1 MMTKEQMTQ
10 LLSDL
15 TSGYGIRQILAI
27 LLIFLIGVFFLYGI
41 REKIKTQWL
50 LALAYPVGLALW
62 CVAGFLLLTLG
73 IRFCLFSELAMI
85 ALILAVSV
93 GTAGFRYRSR
103 CRRSAG
109 RRRPLPAAE
118 PPPIIECILSS
129 SFSSLIITKRMWSR
143 LSLLPCRCRPRSF
156 RRRR

>member
-73 IRFCLFSELAMI
+73 IRFCLFSELAI
-85 ALILAVSV
+85 VYLITGLEISTALWFLISTETRA
-93 GTAGFRYRSR
+93 
-103 CRRSAG
+103 
-109 RRRPLPAAE
+109 LPAA
-118 PPPIIECILSS
+118 
-129 SFSSLIITKRMWSR
+129 SFGSFKVTATF
-143 LSLLPCRCRPRSF
+143 LLN
-156 RRRR
+156 